1 MPALRS
7 LTTAIAVAFLL
18 AGCSTYRQCGFEGCP
33 GDVDITSQVQSRL
46 ALHAALQPPNSI
58 TVQTLRRVVYLYGVV
73 DTSLERELAGTVAQD
88 TPGVLKVV
96 NSIGISG
103 NR

>member
-1 MPALRS
+1 MPAARS
-7 LTTAIAVAFLL
+7 PIIEIILSCAL
-18 AGCSTYRQCGFEGCP
+18 AGCADYRQCGFEGCS
-33 GDVDITSQVQSRL
+33 GDTGITSQVQTRM
-46 ALHAALQPPNSI
+46 ALYPALQPPNLI

-73 DTSLERELAGTVAQD
+73 DTSLERELAGSVALD
-88 TPGVLKVV
+88 TPGVSKVV